1 MSIMTDSPIRF
12 PGLFGDWAFTASS
25 TAFHIGGKAIYWYG
39 ILIALGVLA
48 ALAFC
53 MKQKERYGI
62 KEDDLMDGVLWGV
75 PLAIVGARLY
85 YVLFYLDR
93 FKKEDGSF
101 DWAESVAIWD
111 GGLAIYGGVIAAV
124 LVCLVL
130 SKKRG
135 FKLGALTDLVVMGLL
150 IGQAVG
156 RWGNFMNREAFGA
169 ETTLPWRMQLTTVTG
184 QLVEV
189 HPTFLY
195 ESLWN
200 LIGLLLILLVAGILT
215 AGRTINGV
223 AVQMSGRIVRHI
235 SEYHYRLLQVEFE
248 RSEGVLD
255 ASVQFMRE
263 RTAPTDAELHVLA
276 ATLMRMDPKAG
287 CVWFAEAGGRT
298 IRSYPRGKT
307 PRTTEAAGDFRQRLI
322 AATDGVSVRSHV
334 TGSGRIQVWSMA
346 CPVTDRTGR
355 RHICGIDFPLP
366 EIYTCMTQ
374 SPASSGY
381 ATLFDPEG
389 VIVYHPDS
397 LKLGRPASDSTG
409 LAAFRKVAATG
420 QSVTVHAISDYLN
433 IDEER
438 IYYPIQLGGRRWV
451 AGIGIPRLV
460 IEQEIDDFHFYTVF
474 AAVISVLFFA
484 VLLVLAQRRWRREYD
499 LRRHSERESAQL
511 HLQQLLEQIDPHF
524 LFNSL
529 NSLYALIRCNPD
541 QAREFTLTL
550 SRVYRRVLERRKQIL
565 STLAEEIDFTWQY
578 YTLQKIR
585 FDDRIELTSAI
596 DPALRNWR
604 IPSMSLQTLV
614 ENAVKHNSITG
625 GNPLHIR
632 IRTEGESF
640 LIENNYTP
648 RSDGDK
654 ESLGMGLERIRSVYR
669 FYTEENISISVGD
682 GTFRCRLPL
691 LPPEK

>member
-1 MSIMTDSPIRF
+1 MPISF
-12 PGLFGDWAFTASS
+12 PGLFGDWSFNPDPIAV
-25 TAFHIGGKAIYWYG
+25 HIGHGIYWYG
-39 ILIALGVLA
+39 IILAIGLLAGLVL
-48 ALAFC
+48 C
-53 MKQKERYGI
+53 MKQAKRYGLT
-62 KEDDLMDGVLWGV
+62 EDNVLDMVLWAV
-75 PLAIVGARLY
+75 PSCIIGARLY
-85 YVLFYLDR
+85 YVIFYLDLYR
-93 FKKEDGSF
+93 NADGSLN
-101 DWAESVAIWD
+101 WGEMVAVWD
-111 GGLAIYGGVIAAV
+111 GGLAIYGAVIAGAIV
-124 LVCLVL
+124 AFFYTRH
-130 SKKRG
+130 KKI
-135 FKLGALTDLVVMGLL
+135 KMGAMTDLAVMGLL
-150 IGQAVG
+150 LGQCIG
-156 RWGNFMNREAFGA
+156 RWANFINREAFGA
-169 ETTLPWRMQLTTVTG
+169 ETTLPWRMRLWTSATEYI
-184 QLVEV
+184 EV
-189 HPTFLY
+189 HPTFFY

-200 LIGLLLILLVAGILT
+200 LIGLLLILLVAGILI

-322 AATDGVSVRSHV
+322 AATDGDSVRSHV

>member
-1 MSIMTDSPIRF
+1 MPISF
-12 PGLFGDWAFTASS
+12 PGLFGDWSFNPDPIAV
-25 TAFHIGGKAIYWYG
+25 HIGHGIYWYG
-39 ILIALGVLA
+39 IILAIGLLAGLVL
-48 ALAFC
+48 C
-53 MKQKERYGI
+53 MKQAKRYGLT
-62 KEDDLMDGVLWGV
+62 EDNVLDMVLWAV
-75 PLAIVGARLY
+75 PSCIIGARLY
-85 YVLFYLDR
+85 YVIFYLDLYR
-93 FKKEDGSF
+93 NADGSLN
-101 DWAESVAIWD
+101 WGEMVAVWD
-111 GGLAIYGGVIAAV
+111 GGLAIYGAVIAGAIV
-124 LVCLVL
+124 AFFYTRH
-130 SKKRG
+130 KKI
-135 FKLGALTDLVVMGLL
+135 KMGAMTDLAVMGPLL
-150 IGQAVG
+150 GQCIG
-156 RWGNFMNREAFGA
+156 RWANFINREAFGA
-169 ETTLPWRMQLTTVTG
+169 ETTLPWRMRLWTSATEYI
-184 QLVEV
+184 EV
-189 HPTFLY
+189 HPTFFY

-322 AATDGVSVRSHV
+322 AATDGDSVRSHV

-585 FDDRIELTSAI
+585 FDDRIELTTAI

>member
-1 MSIMTDSPIRF
+1 M
-12 PGLFGDWAFTASS
+12 
-25 TAFHIGGKAIYWYG
+25 
-39 ILIALGVLA
+39 
-48 ALAFC
+48 
-53 MKQKERYGI
+53 
-62 KEDDLMDGVLWGV
+62 
-75 PLAIVGARLY
+75 ARQ
-85 YVLFYLDR
+85 R
-93 FKKEDGSF
+93 HTPKG
-101 DWAESVAIWD
+101 
-111 GGLAIYGGVIAAV
+111 
-124 LVCLVL
+124 
-130 SKKRG
+130 R
-135 FKLGALTDLVVMGLL
+135 LL
-150 IGQAVG
+150 ITG
-156 RWGNFMNREAFGA
+156 
-169 ETTLPWRMQLTTVTG
+169 TV
-184 QLVEV
+184 
-189 HPTFLY
+189 
-195 ESLWN
+195 
-200 LIGLLLILLVAGILT
+200 LLILLVAGILT

-322 AATDGVSVRSHV
+322 AATDGDSVRSHV

-529 NSLYALIRCNPD
+529 NSLYALIRCNPE

-550 SRVYRRVLERRKQIL
+550 SKVYRHVLERRKQIL

-669 FYTEENISISVGD
+669 FYTEENISISVGA

>member
-1 MSIMTDSPIRF
+1 M
-12 PGLFGDWAFTASS
+12 
-25 TAFHIGGKAIYWYG
+25 
-39 ILIALGVLA
+39 
-48 ALAFC
+48 
-53 MKQKERYGI
+53 
-62 KEDDLMDGVLWGV
+62 
-75 PLAIVGARLY
+75 ARQ
-85 YVLFYLDR
+85 R
-93 FKKEDGSF
+93 HTPKG
-101 DWAESVAIWD
+101 
-111 GGLAIYGGVIAAV
+111 
-124 LVCLVL
+124 
-130 SKKRG
+130 R
-135 FKLGALTDLVVMGLL
+135 LL
-150 IGQAVG
+150 ITG
-156 RWGNFMNREAFGA
+156 
-169 ETTLPWRMQLTTVTG
+169 TV
-184 QLVEV
+184 
-189 HPTFLY
+189 
-195 ESLWN
+195 
-200 LIGLLLILLVAGILT
+200 LLILLVAGILT

-287 CVWFAEAGGRT
+287 GVWFAEAGGRT

-322 AATDGVSVRSHV
+322 AATDGDSVRSHV

-604 IPSMSLQTLV
+604 IPDAGRECREAQQHHGRQPAAHPHPHRGRKLPDREQLHAAQRRRQGV
-614 ENAVKHNSITG
+614 ARHGTG
-625 GNPLHIR
+625 TNPLGISVLHRREHLDFGRRRNLPVPSAAAAARKVIR
-632 IRTEGESF
+632 
-640 LIENNYTP
+640 LIEAFTP
-648 RSDGDK
+648 P
-654 ESLGMGLERIRSVYR
+654 IRAFAPDRFSGKHLNFIIASCGFYR
-669 FYTEENISISVGD
+669 FA
-682 GTFRCRLPL
+682 R
-691 LPPEK
+691 

>member
-1 MSIMTDSPIRF
+1 M
-12 PGLFGDWAFTASS
+12 
-25 TAFHIGGKAIYWYG
+25 
-39 ILIALGVLA
+39 
-48 ALAFC
+48 
-53 MKQKERYGI
+53 
-62 KEDDLMDGVLWGV
+62 
-75 PLAIVGARLY
+75 ARQ
-85 YVLFYLDR
+85 R
-93 FKKEDGSF
+93 HTPKG
-101 DWAESVAIWD
+101 
-111 GGLAIYGGVIAAV
+111 
-124 LVCLVL
+124 
-130 SKKRG
+130 R
-135 FKLGALTDLVVMGLL
+135 LL
-150 IGQAVG
+150 ITG
-156 RWGNFMNREAFGA
+156 
-169 ETTLPWRMQLTTVTG
+169 TV
-184 QLVEV
+184 
-189 HPTFLY
+189 
-195 ESLWN
+195 
-200 LIGLLLILLVAGILT
+200 LLILLVAGILT

-276 ATLMRMDPKAG
+276 ATLMRMDPG

-322 AATDGVSVRSHV
+322 AATDGDSVRSHV

-346 CPVTDRTGR
+346 CPVTDRTGH

-474 AAVISVLFFA
+474 AAVISPCCSSWHNA
-484 VLLVLAQRRWRREYD
+484 AGAANTICAAIRNGS
-499 LRRHSERESAQL
+499 RHSSTC
-511 HLQQLLEQIDPHF
+511 
-524 LFNSL
+524 NS
-529 NSLYALIRCNPD
+529 CW
-541 QAREFTLTL
+541 
-550 SRVYRRVLERRKQIL
+550 SR
-565 STLAEEIDFTWQY
+565 STP
-578 YTLQKIR
+578 
-585 FDDRIELTSAI
+585 TSC
-596 DPALRNWR
+596 
-604 IPSMSLQTLV
+604 ST
-614 ENAVKHNSITG
+614 
-625 GNPLHIR
+625 
-632 IRTEGESF
+632 
-640 LIENNYTP
+640 
-648 RSDGDK
+648 RS
-654 ESLGMGLERIRSVYR
+654 IRSTR
-669 FYTEENISISVGD
+669 
-682 GTFRCRLPL
+682 
-691 LPPEK
+691 

>member
-1 MSIMTDSPIRF
+1 M
-12 PGLFGDWAFTASS
+12 
-25 TAFHIGGKAIYWYG
+25 
-39 ILIALGVLA
+39 
-48 ALAFC
+48 
-53 MKQKERYGI
+53 
-62 KEDDLMDGVLWGV
+62 
-75 PLAIVGARLY
+75 ARQ
-85 YVLFYLDR
+85 R
-93 FKKEDGSF
+93 HTPKG
-101 DWAESVAIWD
+101 
-111 GGLAIYGGVIAAV
+111 
-124 LVCLVL
+124 
-130 SKKRG
+130 R
-135 FKLGALTDLVVMGLL
+135 LL
-150 IGQAVG
+150 ITG
-156 RWGNFMNREAFGA
+156 
-169 ETTLPWRMQLTTVTG
+169 TV
-184 QLVEV
+184 
-189 HPTFLY
+189 
-195 ESLWN
+195 
-200 LIGLLLILLVAGILT
+200 LLILLVAGILI

-322 AATDGVSVRSHV
+322 AATDGDSVRSHV

-565 STLAEEIDFTWQY
+565 STLAEEIDFSDLY
-578 YTLQKIR
+578 
-585 FDDRIELTSAI
+585 ETSAQLLI
-596 DPALRNWR
+596 VKAG
-604 IPSMSLQTLV
+604 
-614 ENAVKHNSITG
+614 NADTYST
-625 GNPLHIR
+625 
-632 IRTEGESF
+632 
-640 LIENNYTP
+640 
-648 RSDGDK
+648 K
-654 ESLGMGLERIRSVYR
+654 ESLVGLKVGAQKGTIQSQLIQSALPESELFELEKYPALALEVQNGNIAGLVVDQAVGEALAAADYVTASVDDDGIRRALEHFGV
-669 FYTEENISISVGD
+669 I
-682 GTFRCRLPL
+682 
-691 LPPEK
+691 

>member
-1 MSIMTDSPIRF
+1 M
-12 PGLFGDWAFTASS
+12 A
-25 TAFHIGGKAIYWYG
+25 G
-39 ILIALGVLA
+39 ILI
-48 ALAFC
+48 
-53 MKQKERYGI
+53 
-62 KEDDLMDGVLWGV
+62 
-75 PLAIVGARLY
+75 
-85 YVLFYLDR
+85 
-93 FKKEDGSF
+93 
-101 DWAESVAIWD
+101 
-111 GGLAIYGGVIAAV
+111 
-124 LVCLVL
+124 
-130 SKKRG
+130 
-135 FKLGALTDLVVMGLL
+135 
-150 IGQAVG
+150 
-156 RWGNFMNREAFGA
+156 
-169 ETTLPWRMQLTTVTG
+169 
-184 QLVEV
+184 
-189 HPTFLY
+189 
-195 ESLWN
+195 
-200 LIGLLLILLVAGILT
+200 

-322 AATDGVSVRSHV
+322 AATDGDSVRSHV

-669 FYTEENISISVGD
+669 FYTEENISISVGA

>member
-1 MSIMTDSPIRF
+1 M
-12 PGLFGDWAFTASS
+12 
-25 TAFHIGGKAIYWYG
+25 
-39 ILIALGVLA
+39 
-48 ALAFC
+48 
-53 MKQKERYGI
+53 
-62 KEDDLMDGVLWGV
+62 
-75 PLAIVGARLY
+75 ARQ
-85 YVLFYLDR
+85 R
-93 FKKEDGSF
+93 HTPKG
-101 DWAESVAIWD
+101 
-111 GGLAIYGGVIAAV
+111 
-124 LVCLVL
+124 
-130 SKKRG
+130 R
-135 FKLGALTDLVVMGLL
+135 LL
-150 IGQAVG
+150 ITG
-156 RWGNFMNREAFGA
+156 
-169 ETTLPWRMQLTTVTG
+169 TV
-184 QLVEV
+184 
-189 HPTFLY
+189 
-195 ESLWN
+195 
-200 LIGLLLILLVAGILT
+200 LLILLVAGILT

-322 AATDGVSVRSHV
+322 AATDGDSVRSHV

-366 EIYTCMTQ
+366 EIYT
-374 SPASSGY
+374 
-381 ATLFDPEG
+381 
-389 VIVYHPDS
+389 
-397 LKLGRPASDSTG
+397 
-409 LAAFRKVAATG
+409 FRKIAATG

-669 FYTEENISISVGD
+669 FYTEENISISVGA

>member
-1 MSIMTDSPIRF
+1 M
-12 PGLFGDWAFTASS
+12 
-25 TAFHIGGKAIYWYG
+25 
-39 ILIALGVLA
+39 
-48 ALAFC
+48 
-53 MKQKERYGI
+53 
-62 KEDDLMDGVLWGV
+62 
-75 PLAIVGARLY
+75 ARQ
-85 YVLFYLDR
+85 R
-93 FKKEDGSF
+93 HTPKG
-101 DWAESVAIWD
+101 
-111 GGLAIYGGVIAAV
+111 
-124 LVCLVL
+124 
-130 SKKRG
+130 R
-135 FKLGALTDLVVMGLL
+135 LL
-150 IGQAVG
+150 ITG
-156 RWGNFMNREAFGA
+156 
-169 ETTLPWRMQLTTVTG
+169 TV
-184 QLVEV
+184 
-189 HPTFLY
+189 
-195 ESLWN
+195 
-200 LIGLLLILLVAGILT
+200 LLILLVAGILT

-322 AATDGVSVRSHV
+322 AATDGDSVRSHV

-529 NSLYALIRCNPD
+529 NSLYALIRCNPLRRPHRTHHGHRPRAAQLAD
-541 QAREFTLTL
+541 SLDEPPDAGRECREAQQHHGRQPAAHPHPHRGRKLPDREQLHAAQRRRQGVAR
-550 SRVYRRVLERRKQIL
+550 
-565 STLAEEIDFTWQY
+565 
-578 YTLQKIR
+578 
-585 FDDRIELTSAI
+585 
-596 DPALRNWR
+596 
-604 IPSMSLQTLV
+604 
-614 ENAVKHNSITG
+614 HGTG
-625 GNPLHIR
+625 TNPLGISVLHRREHLDFGRRRNLPVPSAAAAARKVIR
-632 IRTEGESF
+632 
-640 LIENNYTP
+640 LIEAFTP
-648 RSDGDK
+648 P
-654 ESLGMGLERIRSVYR
+654 IRAFAPDRFSGKHLNFIIASCGFYR
-669 FYTEENISISVGD
+669 FA
-682 GTFRCRLPL
+682 R
-691 LPPEK
+691 

>member
-1 MSIMTDSPIRF
+1 M
-12 PGLFGDWAFTASS
+12 
-25 TAFHIGGKAIYWYG
+25 
-39 ILIALGVLA
+39 
-48 ALAFC
+48 
-53 MKQKERYGI
+53 
-62 KEDDLMDGVLWGV
+62 
-75 PLAIVGARLY
+75 ARQ
-85 YVLFYLDR
+85 R
-93 FKKEDGSF
+93 HTPKG
-101 DWAESVAIWD
+101 
-111 GGLAIYGGVIAAV
+111 
-124 LVCLVL
+124 
-130 SKKRG
+130 R
-135 FKLGALTDLVVMGLL
+135 LL
-150 IGQAVG
+150 ITG
-156 RWGNFMNREAFGA
+156 
-169 ETTLPWRMQLTTVTG
+169 TV
-184 QLVEV
+184 
-189 HPTFLY
+189 
-195 ESLWN
+195 
-200 LIGLLLILLVAGILT
+200 LLILLVAGILT

-322 AATDGVSVRSHV
+322 AATDGDSVRSHV

-550 SRVYRRVLERRKQIL
+550 SRVYRRVLERRAAQ
-565 STLAEEIDFTWQY
+565 LADSLDEPPDAGRECREAQQHHGRQPAAHPHPHRGRK
-578 YTLQKIR
+578 LP
-585 FDDRIELTSAI
+585 DREQLHA
-596 DPALRNWR
+596 AQRR
-604 IPSMSLQTLV
+604 RQGV
-614 ENAVKHNSITG
+614 ARHGTG
-625 GNPLHIR
+625 TNPLGISVLHRREHLDFGRRRNLPVPSAAAAARKVIR
-632 IRTEGESF
+632 
-640 LIENNYTP
+640 LIEAFTP
-648 RSDGDK
+648 P
-654 ESLGMGLERIRSVYR
+654 IRAFAPDRFSGKNLNFIIASCGFYR
-669 FYTEENISISVGD
+669 FA
-682 GTFRCRLPL
+682 R
-691 LPPEK
+691 